1 MIRKKILLL
10 GDFSVGKTSLIRR
23 YIDKT
28 FDDSYLT
35 TIGVK
40 ISEKEMLIDDV
51 DLKLLVW
58 DVEGAT
64 KTKKIP
70 LAYFKGASAAI
81 FVADVSRKET
91 MDSIDA
97 HVETFLEINPN
108 SKYIISYN
116 KSDLLSKEEENSLIL
131 PSNSFLSSAKK
142 DENIEIL
149 FEVLAQEIVTQYKEK
164 GR

>member
-40 ISEKEMLIDDV
+40 ISEKELTIDDV
-51 DLKLLVW
+51 DLKLLIW

-81 FVADVSRKET
+81 FVADVSRKDT
-91 MDSIDA
+91 MSSIA
-97 HVETFLEINPN
+97 NHIETFLEVNPN
-108 SKYIISYN
+108 ANYVIAYN
-116 KSDLLSKEEENSLIL
+116 KSDLLSKEEEASLIL
-131 PSNSFLSSAKK
+131 PNNSFLSSAKK

-149 FEVLAQEIVTQYKEK
+149 FEILAKEIVTQYKEK